1 MVEHLL
7 AKEDVA
13 SSSLVTRSS
22 LRLTLRRQGLTM
34 RSVIAVHFENL
45 LFLLLIAAAL
55 LFQLLTRAASKASR
69 NQREQTST
77 PSMPE
82 MPPPNRRA
90 STKSDEERIRK
101 FLEALGQPATTRPP
115 PPVAQRTHIPPRPL
129 APVRPPIAPL
139 WNLTREE
146 RRKRDLIQ
154 RESPP
159 PGIAKRAE
167 IIDTPPF
174 EVHEGLLP
182 VEQPPIIKTPTAAYA
197 PPMSP
202 VAKGA
207 DFKTDIATL
216 LASKSG
222 LRDAIILREIFGP
235 PRSLQPLD
243 LVANT

>member
-1 MVEHLL
+1 MLAAHL
-7 AKEDVA
+7 
-13 SSSLVTRSS
+13 
-22 LRLTLRRQGLTM
+22 
-34 RSVIAVHFENL
+34 ENL
-45 LFLLLIAAAL
+45 LFLLLLAL
-55 LFQLLTRAASKASR
+55 AGLFQLLGRAARK
-69 NQREQTST
+69 TST
-77 PSMPE
+77 DEEEPTPKPAPRMAKPI
-82 MPPPNRRA
+82 PRA
-90 STKSDEERIRK
+90 PAESDEERIRK

-115 PPVAQRTHIPPRPL
+115 PPVAPRTHIPPRPL

-207 DFKTDIATL
+207 DF
-216 LASKSG
+216 
-222 LRDAIILREIFGP
+222 
-235 PRSLQPLD
+235 
-243 LVANT
+243 